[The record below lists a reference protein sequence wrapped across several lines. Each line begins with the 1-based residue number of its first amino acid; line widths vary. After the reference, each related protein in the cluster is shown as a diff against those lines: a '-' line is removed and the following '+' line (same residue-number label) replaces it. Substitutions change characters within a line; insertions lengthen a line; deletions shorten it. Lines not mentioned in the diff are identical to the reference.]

1 MLAGLLIERRRSDRT
16 AGGLRE
22 MLAGA
27 ARVSQTRLGRFVD
40 RFIG

>member
-1 MLAGLLIERRRSDRT
+1 MLAGLFIERRRSDRT

-22 MLAGA
+22 MLAGT
-27 ARVSQTRLGRFVD
+27 ARMSQMLLGRFVD